1 MDLVLMA
8 LMDSTL
14 MYFPRNH
21 AINQAPPVEQRIM
34 GKIDVENDVISE
46 RAIFGNNFATK
57 SLNSIFY

>member
-46 RAIFGNNFATK
+46 G
-57 SLNSIFY
+57 SIFSINFSKNS